1 MKRSTRS
8 IGVISLIV
16 GALALVVVFGLR
28 QESRESEP
36 DAESISQP
44 HPRPSTDAAQEPTG
58 LARDI
63 TGDDRD
69 NLQPSEPERLYS
81 ESERQADLTSLR
93 EEATKDVL
101 VAGSLMFKHLGL
113 TESEKSALTDFLV
126 EVWMSSTWM
135 RNYNPEPI
143 EEGDRRAGIAAIIGD
158 AKLEQLLNLES
169 NGAEYREAGRI
180 ALLLQTNDVPLP
192 DTQQDQILDI
202 LIQVRGRHQ
211 AFVEPNAQDATI
223 EFVESQMATMDEYE
237 RLVLELAPSA
247 LSTRQLELLFDRY
260 QAFSYRRAKILEM
273 QKKSRANDTAED
285 DFPLVYPARN

>member
-81 ESERQADLTSLR
+81 ESERQADLKSLR

-180 ALLLQTNDVPLP
+180 ALLLQTNDVPLT

>member
-1 MKRSTRS
+1 
-8 IGVISLIV
+8 
-16 GALALVVVFGLR
+16 
-28 QESRESEP
+28 
-36 DAESISQP
+36 
-44 HPRPSTDAAQEPTG
+44 
-58 LARDI
+58 
-63 TGDDRD
+63 
-69 NLQPSEPERLYS
+69 
-81 ESERQADLTSLR
+81 
-93 EEATKDVL
+93 
-101 VAGSLMFKHLGL
+101 
-113 TESEKSALTDFLV
+113 
-126 EVWMSSTWM
+126 MSSTWM

-180 ALLLQTNDVPLP
+180 ALILKTNDVPLT

>member
-180 ALLLQTNDVPLP
+180 ALLLQTNDVPLT